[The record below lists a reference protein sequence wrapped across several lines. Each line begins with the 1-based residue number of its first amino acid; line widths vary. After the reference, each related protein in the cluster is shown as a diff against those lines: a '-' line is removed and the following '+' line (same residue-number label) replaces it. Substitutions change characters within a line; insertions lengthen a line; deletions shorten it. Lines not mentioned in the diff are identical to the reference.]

1 MLIFLHLVALLA
13 LQCWRLVVMQ
23 VVQLESLFREEKLAA
38 GVAWD
43 VRVPRVDDLM
53 CLQARIVVERW
64 KEK

>member
-1 MLIFLHLVALLA
+1 M
-13 LQCWRLVVMQ
+13 
-23 VVQLESLFREEKLAA
+23 VQLESLFREEKLAA